1 MDKEKQKYRV
11 IVNMTSDAMYTL
23 QADNMEDARAKF
35 SELES
40 RNLIG
45 VSTWQYGGKLTQAG
59 AYGGLD
65 HSAEEIEFAES
76 MGARFEDEANLIS
89 NIEAIEEMPEETVD
103 PTEVYRRNNAKPK
116 GTDV

>member
-1 MDKEKQKYRV
+1 MDKVKQKYRV
-11 IVNMTSDAMYTL
+11 IVNMKSDATYTL

-59 AYGGLD
+59 AYGGFD
-65 HSAEEIEFAES
+65 HTDEEIGFTEA
-76 MGARFEDEANLIS
+76 MGARFEDEGNLIS
-89 NIEAIEEMPEETVD
+89 DVEAIEEMPEAEVD
-103 PTEVYRRNNAKPK
+103 PTETYRRNNATPK
-116 GTDV
+116 GPDA

>member
-1 MDKEKQKYRV
+1 MK
-11 IVNMTSDAMYTL
+11 SDAMYTL

-45 VSTWQYGGKLTQAG
+45 VSTWHYGGKLTQAG

-65 HSAEEIEFAES
+65 SSDDDIEFAES
-76 MGARFEDEANLIS
+76 MEVRFEDEANLIS
-89 NIEAIEEMPEETVD
+89 DVEAIEEM
-103 PTEVYRRNNAKPK
+103 TEREI
-116 GTDV
+116 